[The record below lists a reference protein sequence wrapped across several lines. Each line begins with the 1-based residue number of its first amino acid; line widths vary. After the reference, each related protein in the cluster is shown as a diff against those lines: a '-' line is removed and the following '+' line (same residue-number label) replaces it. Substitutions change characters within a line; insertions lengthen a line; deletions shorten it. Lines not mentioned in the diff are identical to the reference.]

1 MCIYMFIIICFIFIK
16 VKKGDMGE
24 REMLIAV
31 LSNSSSQG
39 SKKKELDS
47 LLRFKAPS
55 LCWTNRAAQFEVEKR
70 DSVAAAL

>member
-1 MCIYMFIIICFIFIK
+1 MCKYMLIFICFTFTK
-16 VKKGDMGE
+16 VKKGTTGQ
-24 REMLIAV
+24 RKMLIAA
-31 LSNSSSQG
+31 LSKSPSRG